1 MSGPTLALAA
11 SSQKHVKSSNRSVKH
26 RSSSGPRAASRVA
39 WVGKGRGSGQLNPV
53 LEPQR
58 PPPLSRRLCR
68 QIRKAPPRSLPQQ
81 GPSRGTQRWCLPELL
96 NAGCLLD
103 FRPNTHP
110 PTPRPAAC
118 SVQGLRLQL
127 PGLPQPWTS
136 EPVGVCGGGGAPYQP
151 RQAPCC
157 PIAPTVPPP
166 APLPHPSGK
175 GSGARTQTVFTV
187 ACGQAPLTRTRAFF
201 SLPHWRVCQFPSPQE
216 L

>member
-1 MSGPTLALAA
+1 M
-11 SSQKHVKSSNRSVKH
+11 
-26 RSSSGPRAASRVA
+26 
-39 WVGKGRGSGQLNPV
+39 GKGRASGQRNPI

-58 PPPLSRRLCR
+58 PPPLSRRLCG

-81 GPSRGTQRWCLPELL
+81 GLSRGTQRWCLLELL
-96 NAGCLLD
+96 NAGCLLY
-103 FRPNTHP
+103 FRPNTHT

-151 RQAPCC
+151 RQAPGC

-166 APLPHPSGK
+166 PPSLTRRGK

-201 SLPHWRVCQFPSPQE
+201 SLPHWRV
-216 L
+216 